1 MKQTPNLGLATTRE
15 IRDELNARV
24 SVGHTDD
31 NYRTLEPHEQFD
43 YMAEAD
49 KTCSAK
55 FNPQYVDRDSLY
67 YLLQGFAGYAE
78 QLNTIKKLFFRG
90 KTPAEVGKVHP
101 PLAVSCDAVFKNAS
115 IAEIDLLHGLIGVMT
130 ESGEM
135 AEVLLKRLDTGSFDH
150 VNAFEECGDVSWY
163 LARQLRGLKTDFD
176 TMQRANIDK
185 LHGRHGDAFNQ
196 FRDSNRDL
204 NAERAKLEATAPLF
218 DTQLAIAETSE
229 KLSNLPPAWDEETAD
244 DDRTHGDDS
253 AVNDDPV
260 KPDPFVGSG
269 RVGGAPAPLA
279 HRDPPGVERYTR
291 KPVGDVPGDCG

>member
-1 MKQTPNLGLATTRE
+1 MTKVILVVDAGQAMHEVAVELARLERE
-15 IRDELNARV
+15 R
-24 SVGHTDD
+24 
-31 NYRTLEPHEQFD
+31 FD
-43 YMAEAD
+43 YMNEAD

-55 FNPQYVDRDSLY
+55 FNPQYVDRDGLY
-67 YLLQGFAGYAE
+67 YLLQGFVGYAE
-78 QLNTIKKLFFRG
+78 QLNIAKKLFFRG
-90 KTPAEVGKVHP
+90 KTPAEVGKDEP
-101 PLAVSCDAVFKNAS
+101 SLLDSCDAVFKNAS

-130 ESGEM
+130 EAGEM
-135 AEVLLKRLDTGSFDH
+135 AEVLLKRFDTGSFDH

-163 LARQLRGLKTDFD
+163 LARQLRGLNTDFE

-218 DTQLAIAETSE
+218 EHAGGVADELVQAVE
-229 KLSNLPPAWDEETAD
+229 PPARLGEFEKRGEETQD
-244 DDRTHGDDS
+244 PRDDRTHGDDS
-253 AVNDDPV
+253 AVNDD
-260 KPDPFVGSG
+260 PDPFVGSG